1 MQLLRSAATLAAFAF
16 ALSSTLA
23 VAHGPAEHATQTV
36 AEPTAATVEALTGT
50 VHDVIVDDTTRGT
63 SQRFVELE
71 LADGSLVALQGDPAQ
86 ALVRG
91 ATVEVHGH
99 RSGKTLYVEGS
110 RALAAAA
117 APDTKALTEIDGT
130 LAILHADDFA
140 NGQSSFVY
148 EVHHAS
154 GSVHQLRL
162 AATLPAL
169 EPGMKVRVHG
179 RISADSATMTP
190 DRITILSRQAAAAE
204 DVATKAA
211 TANGV
216 LVIMAN
222 FNNTTAPAFSTAQ
235 AQQVMTSN
243 SDSVANFFRETS
255 YGQQVMNVTVTP
267 VWVTMNLAK
276 PTTCGSA
283 DWRGIGTTAD
293 AAAKAYSALYD
304 PASYN
309 FVVYVFP
316 RCPHAD
322 GADSHTS
329 DTPTDPGSMARA
341 PSRPRPLRTRWAIT
355 TACCTRPA
363 CAARHRS
370 AAPARQANTAIRSA
384 RWATSARCITT
395 RCRKRSSP
403 GPVDVGEDAH
413 QRIGDVHAESARGR
427 RRDDLRSQDSGGGQ
441 SNVLARV
448 PAADRLRQPPRCLSQ
463 QRRADPRV
471 LSVRDAVLGLQPATA
486 TTPNSST

>member
-162 AATLPAL
+162 AATLSAL
-169 EPGMKVRVHG
+169 EPGMKVRLHG
-179 RISADSATMTP
+179 RIGADSATMTP

-267 VWVTMNLAK
+267 MWVTMNLAK

-316 RCPHAD
+316 PLPACGWSGLAYIGYPHRSWINGTA
-322 GADSHTS
+322 AFKT
-329 DTPTDPGSMARA
+329 TT
-341 PSRPRPLRTRWAIT
+341 IT
-355 TACCTRPA
+355 HEMGHNYGLLHAAA
-363 CAARHRS
+363 CAARRRS

-384 RWATSARCITT
+384 RWATSARCTTT
-395 RCRKRSSP
+395 RCRRPSSP
-403 GPVDVGEDAH
+403 GF
-413 QRIGDVHAESARGR
+413 R
-427 RRDDLRSQDSGGGQ
+427 
-441 SNVLARV
+441 
-448 PAADRLRQPPRCLSQ
+448 
-463 QRRADPRV
+463 QRR
-471 LSVRDAVLGLQPATA
+471 
-486 TTPNSST
+486 